1 MKKSTAV
8 PLLLLGSTALLAG
21 CSPDRS
27 PQHRNQETRQD
38 RYATIEA
45 CDRDWVDDVCERSN
59 SGVGSSSVYVGPRYF
74 YSHDNG
80 TPYVIDRNGRTRPMP
95 SHYGAYN
102 NYSAGT
108 AGAPA
113 MASDRTT
120 VVTRNATSSSRAS
133 SIFRGGFGSGRSSG
147 SSGG

>member
-1 MKKSTAV
+1 MKKSKAV
-8 PLLLLGSTALLAG
+8 PLLLLGSTTLLAG

-27 PQHRNQETRQD
+27 SQLRNQETRQD
-38 RYATIEA
+38 QYATIEA
-45 CDRDWVDDVCERSN
+45 CDRDWIDDVCEHRS
-59 SGVGSSSVYVGPRYF
+59 SVGGSSVYVGPRYF

-80 TPYVIDRNGRTRPMP
+80 TPYVIDRNGRTRTMP

-120 VVTRNATSSSRAS
+120 VVTRNAASSSHSS
-133 SIFRGGFGSGRSSG
+133 SIFRGGFGGGRSSG